1 MEAIAPVSV
10 QECNDWLRQRG
21 LCAVPLTS
29 PPTFAIFDPNG
40 PADTIKTALAQ
51 GWTIQQAIRN
61 YQKKREMAGA
71 CFLSGDGVR
80 EPPGG
85 ELE

>member
-1 MEAIAPVSV
+1 MEAIDPISV

-21 LCAVPLTS
+21 LCAVLLTS

-40 PADTIKTALAQ
+40 PTDTIKPALAQ

-61 YQKKREMAGA
+61 YQKNAKWLGRD
-71 CFLSGDGVR
+71 S
-80 EPPGG
+80 
-85 ELE
+85 